1 MNLFREKLQEVG
13 MSMLPIL
20 AIVLVL
26 NFTLV
31 PLPREVLVAFLVG
44 AVFVFL
50 GLAIF
55 LLGADLGIGEM
66 GEHMGVSLA
75 RTNKFSL
82 VLIVGAI
89 IGLLITIAEPDL
101 HILGGQIE
109 NATGGSIASLTIV
122 LVVSLGVA
130 LMLAVAQARSIKH
143 WPLKFVFLGFYL
155 VILILSFFVPP
166 ALLAMSFDSSGA
178 TTGALTVPF
187 ILAFGM
193 GLSSAIRSR
202 NQQTNNDV
210 FGFVGVCSIGP
221 IIAVMLMSIISGQ
234 NELSASNVEASAP
247 ANLLE
252 SLWYEFS
259 HVLVEAAIAIVP
271 LVIAYFLFQVL
282 IRKAPRRK
290 NRKIYLGFV
299 YAYIGLLL
307 FLTGVNVGFM
317 EVGLYIGQGIAN
329 YNSFPLF
336 IGVSFALGLVVIL
349 AEPAVHVLSDQVEDV
364 TAGAIRK
371 SYILA
376 SLSLGV
382 GTAVM
387 LSALRIWFP
396 GLVLWH
402 ILLPGFGLA
411 ILMSFFSKQSFVG
424 MAFDSGGVASGPMAA
439 TFVLAYAQGAA
450 SSIPTADVLADG
462 FGVIALI
469 AMTPI
474 IAIQAMGLIYER
486 KTRKGD
492 LTHD

>member
-187 ILAFGM
+187 ILSFGM
-193 GLSSAIRSR
+193 GLSSTIRSR

-271 LVIAYFLFQVL
+271 LVIAYFLFQEL